1 VTHPEAGPAPVD
13 GDAGAL
19 PTDDEAAPDDAS
31 RPPAVAD
38 PRRAL
43 AVVIGVVFIDLVG
56 FGIVIPILP
65 FYVRSFGVSDAF
77 IGLLAASY
85 SLAQFLAAP
94 TLGRLSDRIG
104 RRPVLLA
111 SLATAGVAWVA
122 FGYAGT
128 AGERYGPVAALAVLF
143 GARTLAGAMGGN
155 IAAAQAYVADITPR
169 DRRAGALG
177 LVGASFALGFVFG
190 PAIGGLLAA
199 DAVVARA
206 DAVLP
211 AFVPATPYS
220 LPSFA
225 AAGMSLLAVA
235 VGARFLEEPTR
246 TRPAAT
252 APGGRTTAIGQF
264 RDALASAALRPLT
277 LAYFVVAVAFAG
289 VQVMFIPYVA
299 DAFGYDATAAALLLT
314 YVGVLGAVNQ
324 GVLVGRLSRVV
335 SSRTL
340 VAAGSVLLA
349 AALVALPATGRVASL
364 GLAVGGPAWLTPS
377 LAALLAALAA
387 LSLGNALVNVSLA
400 ALVSASADDATQ
412 GAAFG
417 VTQGASSLG
426 RTVGP
431 PLMAVLYTVAV
442 ASPFLVGALLLVPV
456 AAAFRRSTD

>member
-1 VTHPEAGPAPVD
+1 MTHPEAGAASLPDEERPVTTDSD
-13 GDAGAL
+13 G
-19 PTDDEAAPDDAS
+19 E
-31 RPPAVAD
+31 REPAVSN

-77 IGLLAASY
+77 IGLLAATY
-85 SLAQFLAAP
+85 SLAQFMAAP
-94 TLGRLSDRIG
+94 ALGRLSDRLG

-122 FGYAGT
+122 FGYAGESGARFGT
-128 AGERYGPVAALAVLF
+128 TAALVTLF
-143 GARTLAGAMGGN
+143 LSRGLAGAMGGN

-169 DRRAGALG
+169 DRRASALG

-199 DAVVARA
+199 EPVVARA
-206 DAVLP
+206 DAVFP
-211 AFVPATPYS
+211 SFIPATPYS

-225 AAGMSLLAVA
+225 AAGMSFLAVA
-235 VGARFLEEPTR
+235 VGLLFLEEPNR
-246 TRPAAT
+246 DRSSDR
-252 APGGRTTAIGQF
+252 RTTAIGQF
-264 RDALASAALRPLT
+264 RDALSPVTLRPLT
-277 LAYFVVAVAFAG
+277 VAYFTVAVAFAG

-299 DAFGYDATAAALLLT
+299 DQFGYDATAAAFLLT

-335 SSRTL
+335 PSRTL
-340 VAAGSVLLA
+340 VAAGAGILA
-349 AALVALPATGRVASL
+349 CALAALPATAGVGRGV
-364 GLAVGGPAWLTPS
+364 AVGGPAWLTAP
-377 LAALLAALAA
+377 LIALLVALAG

-400 ALVSASADDATQ
+400 TLVSASADDAGQ

-417 VTQGASSLG
+417 VTQGAASLG

-431 PLMAVLYTVAV
+431 PLMAVLYTVAI
-442 ASPFLVGALLLVPV
+442 ASPFLVGAALLVPV
-456 AAAFRRSTD
+456 AVAFGRRANG